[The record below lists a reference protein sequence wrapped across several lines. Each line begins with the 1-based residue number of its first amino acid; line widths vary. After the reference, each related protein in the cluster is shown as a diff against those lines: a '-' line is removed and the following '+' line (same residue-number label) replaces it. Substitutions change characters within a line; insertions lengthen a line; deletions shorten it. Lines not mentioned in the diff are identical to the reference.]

1 MQLPVIGWR
10 ITYGDGST
18 FTDVDGSWDD
28 APDQNVQIL
37 EYLHEPPY
45 RTFEYGIDE
54 YRLTPESAP
63 KFGKWMVLK
72 EFEAL
77 VARAFAEEY

>member
-18 FTDVDGSWDD
+18 FTSDNGSWDD
-28 APDQNVQIL
+28 APGKNVQIL
-37 EYLHEPPY
+37 VHLHEPPY
-45 RTFEYGIDE
+45 RTFEYGLDE
-54 YRLTPESAP
+54 YRLTPDSEP
-63 KFGKWMVLK
+63 KFGKWMVLE

-77 VARAFAEEY
+77 VAEALAEVY